1 MVYLGG
7 GPYQAEPCP
16 VCGGVMWNGRC
27 ENPDCRHHWYP
38 LDSED
43 AGNDVEEKKCSL
55 HFFPHSI

>member
-1 MVYLGG
+1 MGYLGG

-27 ENPDCRHHWYP
+27 EYPDRKLHWHP

-43 AGNDVEEKKCSL
+43 EGNDAEG
-55 HFFPHSI
+55 